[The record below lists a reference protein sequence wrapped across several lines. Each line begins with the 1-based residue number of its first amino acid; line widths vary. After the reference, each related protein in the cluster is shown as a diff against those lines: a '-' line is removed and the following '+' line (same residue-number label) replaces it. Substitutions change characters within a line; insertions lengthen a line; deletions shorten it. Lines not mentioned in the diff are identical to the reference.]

1 MITAI
6 NPFLDDLSNIKD
18 AEIENKIQ
26 DLSKKYW
33 ISKNPDVRMQIA
45 NLLEIYKQ
53 ELGVR
58 RSKAWEQQYQKRNKD
73 LDDLIQVN

>member
-1 MITAI
+1 MTVI
-6 NPFLDDLSNIKD
+6 NPFVDDMSNLKD

-33 ISKNPDVRMQIA
+33 ISRNPDIRMQIA

-53 ELGVR
+53 ELNVR
-58 RSKAWEQQYQKRNKD
+58 RAKAWDQQYQKRNKD
-73 LDDLIQVN
+73 LDNLIQVN

>member
-1 MITAI
+1 MTVI
-6 NPFLDDLSNIKD
+6 NPLLDDLSNLKD

-33 ISKNPDVRMQIA
+33 QARNPDVKMQIA
-45 NLLEIYKQ
+45 NFLNIYKE
-53 ELGVR
+53 ELTTR
-58 RSKAWEQQYQKRNKD
+58 RAKAWEQQYQKRNKD

>member
-1 MITAI
+1 MTVI
-6 NPFLDDLSNIKD
+6 NPLIEDLANLKD

-33 ISKNPDVRMQIA
+33 QARNPDVKMQIA
-45 NLLEIYKQ
+45 NFLNIYKE
-53 ELGVR
+53 ELTTR
-58 RSKAWEQQYQKRNKD
+58 RAKAWEQQYQKRNKD

>member
-1 MITAI
+1 MTVI
-6 NPFLDDLSNIKD
+6 NPLLEDLSNLKD

-33 ISKNPDVRMQIA
+33 QARNPDVKMQIA
-45 NLLEIYKQ
+45 NFLNIYKE
-53 ELGVR
+53 ELTTR
-58 RSKAWEQQYQKRNKD
+58 RAKAWEQQYQKRNKD

>member
-1 MITAI
+1 MTVI
-6 NPFLDDLSNIKD
+6 NPLLEDLSNLKD

-33 ISKNPDVRMQIA
+33 QARNPDVKMQIA
-45 NLLEIYKQ
+45 NFLNIYKE
-53 ELGVR
+53 ELSVR
-58 RSKAWEQQYQKRNKD
+58 RAKAWEQQYQKRNKD